1 MFAFSRVTFARQ
13 FLLTSFLT
21 LLAGMVVI
29 GLWIGWQIKIGVINR
44 TAGVTA
50 LYVDSFIAP
59 HLQGL
64 TDSSQLD
71 SEQLKALDVLLSGT
85 PLGERIVA
93 FKIWG
98 ADGRILYSNN
108 PELIGRK
115 FPIKQELILAFTGQV
130 HTEISNLSEPENEY
144 ERQHWPRL
152 IETYAPVRLEKVGS
166 IVAVSEF
173 YQTTDELEREI
184 LAAQRRSWLVVGAA
198 TLTMYLLLV
207 GLVGRA
213 SRTLTNQQDE
223 LRDHVARLTTV
234 LEQNRQ
240 LHQRVRRA
248 AANTTALNER
258 FLHRTSVDL
267 HDGPAQDLALALLRV
282 ESLAESCQDCQQAV
296 ANRPVGST
304 RSAGDDFRTVQAALQ
319 SALADLR
326 AITAGLRLPELD
338 DLSLVATAERA
349 VREFERKTGHLVT
362 LTLGDLPENAPLPVK
377 ITLYRLLQESL
388 ANGFRHANP
397 SEQQVKL
404 AHIDEHLVVN
414 VSDNGH
420 GFDPHATRGN
430 GHLGLAGMRERV
442 EILGGTFA
450 VESELGRGTNVSARL
465 PLAIPELNDV

>member
-13 FLLTSFLT
+13 FLLTSFLI
-21 LLAGMVVI
+21 LLSGMVVI

-64 TDSSQLD
+64 SDGSQLN
-71 SEQLKALDVLLSGT
+71 SEQLQALDALLSGT
-85 PLGERIVA
+85 PLGQRIVT

-108 PELIGRK
+108 PELIGQK

-130 HTEISNLSEPENEY
+130 QSGISNLSEPENEY

-173 YQTTDELEREI
+173 YQTTDELEQEI
-184 LAAQRRSWLVVGAA
+184 QAAQRRSWLVVGAA
-198 TLTMYLLLV
+198 TLAMYLLLV

-213 SRTLTNQQDE
+213 SSTITGQQDE
-223 LRDHVARLTTV
+223 LRDHVARLTTL

-282 ESLAESCQDCQQAV
+282 EALAENCQDWRQPAV
-296 ANRPVGST
+296 NKTVART
-304 RSAGDDFRTVQAALQ
+304 HSAGDDFRTIQVALQ
-319 SALADLR
+319 SALTDLR
-326 AITAGLRLPELD
+326 EITAGLRLPELD
-338 DLSLVATAERA
+338 HLSLATTAERA
-349 VREFERKTGHLVT
+349 VREFERKTGHLVG

-397 SEQQVKL
+397 SEQQVNL
-404 AHIDEHLVVN
+404 VRVGEQLVVK
-414 VSDNGH
+414 VSDNGR
-420 GFDPHATRGN
+420 GFDPQAIYGN
-430 GHLGLAGMRERV
+430 EHLGLAGMRERV
-442 EILGGTFA
+442 EILGGTFV
-450 VESELGRGTNVSARL
+450 VESEPGGGTNVSAHL
-465 PLAIPELNDV
+465 PLAIPELNDE

>member
-13 FLLTSFLT
+13 FLLTSFLI
-21 LLAGMVVI
+21 LLSGMVVI

-64 TDSSQLD
+64 TDNSQLGNA
-71 SEQLKALDVLLSGT
+71 QLQALDMLLSGT
-85 PLGERIVA
+85 PLGQRVVA

-130 HTEISNLSEPENEY
+130 QTGISNLSEPENEY
-144 ERQHWPRL
+144 ERQHWSRL

-184 LAAQRRSWLVVGAA
+184 QAAQRRSWLVVGAA
-198 TLTMYLLLV
+198 TLAMYLLLV

-213 SRTLTNQQDE
+213 SSTITGQQDE
-223 LRDHVARLTTV
+223 LRDHVARLTTL
-234 LEQNRQ
+234 LEQNGQ

-282 ESLAESCQDCQQAV
+282 EVLAENYQNWRQPATTGTG
-296 ANRPVGST
+296 AST
-304 RSAGDDFRTVQAALQ
+304 RSAGDDFRTIQAALQ
-319 SALADLR
+319 SALTDLR
-326 AITAGLRLPELD
+326 EITAGLRLPELD
-338 DLSLVATAERA
+338 HLSLAATAERA
-349 VREFERKTGHLVT
+349 VRKFERKTGRVVG
-362 LTLGDLPENAPLPVK
+362 LTLDDLPENAPLPVK

-397 SEQQVKL
+397 SEQQVNL
-404 AHIDEHLVVN
+404 ARVDEQLVVQ
-414 VSDNGH
+414 VSDNGW
-420 GFDPHATRGN
+420 GFDPQAIYGN
-430 GHLGLAGMRERV
+430 EHLGLAGMRERV
-442 EILGGTFA
+442 EILGGTFV
-450 VESELGRGTNVSARL
+450 VESEPGRGTNVSARL
-465 PLAIPELNDV
+465 PLALPELNDE